1 MAKEPLGKLI
11 RPNRGGTIFPKMPFG
26 NRGTLMVP
34 RFPNAHSCGTFRNCL
49 RRISR
54 NQPNRASAILHR
66 LLSREENTAIRTQV
80 TATID
85 DDKKFDTAIVDGVA
99 RFIHQ
104 HRAEKGGV
112 ASLSANE
119 AVKSAIM
126 ACVMP
131 FFLDQR
137 ADLTKS
143 RVADR
148 LDIRRERIDHFFI
161 TRHAH
166 PSLTRQHVDAKFN
179 IS

>member
-1 MAKEPLGKLI
+1 M
-11 RPNRGGTIFPKMPFG
+11 
-26 NRGTLMVP
+26 
-34 RFPNAHSCGTFRNCL
+34 
-49 RRISR
+49 
-54 NQPNRASAILHR
+54 
-66 LLSREENTAIRTQV
+66 

-126 ACVMP
+126 AGVMP

-148 LDIRRERIDHFFI
+148 LDIRRERIDHF
-161 TRHAH
+161 
-166 PSLTRQHVDAKFN
+166 PNYLV
-179 IS
+179 